1 MEPPEW
7 TVLRCSCCSMCFGRR
22 VGTRGRCTRCGIL
35 ANDSTEVVSHA
46 MNVEQL
52 QSEIGL
58 ANMPE
63 DLREEFIEK
72 MQHTT
77 PVQSHSVGDPRRLK
91 ECILLAAED
100 GTLTTE
106 SVAKSLA
113 RMNIRMNA
121 IDLIE
126 MGYEQG
132 LLFKL
137 SEDEWQVLD

>member
-1 MEPPEW
+1 M
-7 TVLRCSCCSMCFGRR
+7 
-22 VGTRGRCTRCGIL
+22 GRCTRCGTL
-35 ANDSTEVVSHA
+35 ANASTEVVSHA

-52 QSEIGL
+52 QGEIGA
-58 ANMPE
+58 ANIPE

-77 PVQSHSVGDPRRLK
+77 PVHSHVEDDPRRLK
-91 ECILLAAED
+91 ECLLLAAED
-100 GTLTTE
+100 GTVSSE
-106 SVAKSLA
+106 SVTKSLA
-113 RMNIRMNA
+113 RMDIRMNA
-121 IDLIE
+121 NNLIE